1 MIDDRSVT
9 AETRVMPPS
18 DKSQGNWILDPRS
31 VAAEYSS
38 EVGLSE
44 RVVAHREL
52 LEGPDDEN
60 VVRERIRSLRPS
72 RLLDVG
78 SGLGELSVW
87 AKAQLWGDV
96 VAVDS
101 SRRMVQLAAQAGV
114 IAVLADARSLPFADA
129 FFDCAVANFVLYHV
143 DDPATAIAELARVL
157 KPDGVLVTSTISDD
171 TETRRR
177 AWARLYFQRVEKSD
191 CDAVL
196 VFQTRERL
204 VRYVDAIPPMRGCAA
219 RLPELNEPFRLADK
233 TTVFVASKAPPA
245 AARSASRGVPAL
257 DEHGSKAGVSR
268 NTRRMRRPPPPD

>member
-1 MIDDRSVT
+1 
-9 AETRVMPPS
+9 
-18 DKSQGNWILDPRS
+18 
-31 VAAEYSS
+31 
-38 EVGLSE
+38 
-44 RVVAHREL
+44 
-52 LEGPDDEN
+52 
-60 VVRERIRSLRPS
+60 
-72 RLLDVG
+72 
-78 SGLGELSVW
+78 
-87 AKAQLWGDV
+87 
-96 VAVDS
+96 
-101 SRRMVQLAAQAGV
+101 MVQLAAQAGV

-177 AWARLYFQRVEKSD
+177 AWARLFDEPTRPAPPPLSFSRENGRALLIPYFQRVEKSD